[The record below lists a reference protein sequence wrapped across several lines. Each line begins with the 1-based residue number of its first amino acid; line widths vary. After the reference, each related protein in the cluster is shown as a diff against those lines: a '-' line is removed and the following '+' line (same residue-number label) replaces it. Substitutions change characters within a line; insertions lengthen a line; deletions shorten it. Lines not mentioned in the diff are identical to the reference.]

1 MIMNLF
7 DRKRNYVP
15 EPYSLLNEEKMKWF
29 RDAKF
34 GMFIHW
40 GIYAIPGLGEWE
52 MFNHRHSVEEYA
64 ELAEQFTPEE
74 FDAAKW
80 AQTAKDAGMKYMVLT
95 ARHHDGFCLFDSKVS
110 DFTSVKTAAKRDF
123 VKEYVEACRA
133 AGLKVG
139 LYYSPMDW
147 RFPGYFFPEMYYE
160 NALLMK
166 KQCTEQLRELMTNY
180 GKIDLLWFDGGW
192 LAHGGTAWEPERNP
206 EFTQE
211 ELFLNCNYF
220 WESEKVIR
228 MIRKLQPDIMIN
240 DRFCCEGDFSVR
252 ERFVGGIKTDR
263 PWDSND
269 CLAKSWGWYPGLP
282 MLSLRECIQNL
293 VKIVVRDGNYLLNLG
308 PTEKGSFD
316 PQQEKRIR
324 QVGQWLQQYGET
336 IYGTRGGPVL
346 PDIWGGTTYRG
357 DRIYVH
363 VLEWKD
369 DRICLELPDGK
380 VKAVRSVTGSKVLVS
395 QEGRK
400 LFLQVPV
407 EDRNLYDTILEIEME
422 EAVKW
427 EGAVCEE
434 ESRYGLRD
442 GV

>member
-1 MIMNLF
+1 MNLF
-7 DRKRNYVP
+7 EMKRNYQP
-15 EPYSLLNEEKMKWF
+15 AEYDLLKEEQMKWF

-34 GMFIHW
+34 GLFIHW
-40 GIYAIPGLGEWE
+40 GLYAIPGKGEWE

-64 ELAEQFTPEE
+64 KLADEFTADD
-74 FDAAKW
+74 FDPKAW
-80 AQTAKDAGMKYMVLT
+80 AQMAKDAGMKYMVLT

-123 VKEYVEACRA
+123 VGEYVEACRE
-133 AGLKVG
+133 AGLKTG

-166 KQCTEQLRELMTNY
+166 EQCTEQLRELMTNY

-192 LAHGGTAWEPERNP
+192 LAHGGTAWEAERNP

-220 WESEKVIR
+220 WESEKVIQ
-228 MIRKLQPDIMIN
+228 MIRRLQPDIMIN
-240 DRFCCEGDFSVR
+240 DRFCCEGDFTVR
-252 ERFVGGIKTDR
+252 ERSIGGMRTDK

-282 MLSLRECIQNL
+282 MYSLRECIQNL

-316 PQQEKRIR
+316 PAQAERIR
-324 QVGQWLQQYGET
+324 QVGRWLERYGHT
-336 IYGTRGGPVL
+336 IYKTRGGPVL
-346 PDIWGGTTYRG
+346 PDIWGGTTYRD

-369 DRICLELPDGK
+369 DTICLELPDER
-380 VKAVRSVTGSKVLVS
+380 VKNVHSVTGSEVICR
-395 QEGRK
+395 QDGRR
-400 LFLQVPV
+400 LYLQVPV
-407 EDRNLYDTILEIEME
+407 QDRNLYDTILEIEME
-422 EAVKW
+422 KPVSWK
-427 EGAVCEE
+427 GAVCEE
-434 ESRYGLRD
+434 QAVYGLKD
-442 GV
+442 GI